1 MLIENLQQYFLISSY
16 FTAASL
22 YSAKYYSLTLDKGP
36 HSCSHH
42 IYSSATLLNS
52 LWAPSSGHFFLVCS
66 FNHLTFLCNIGGDG
80 EDCQML
86 SVRKLELDK
95 KLSDGHKG
103 FRFFLVARL
112 TLRENNYSWSTC
124 PLPDIPKTILL
135 QDIETVL
142 DRENE

>member
-1 MLIENLQQYFLISSY
+1 MKDIFKSYFLKFNLNTTISLISSY

-22 YSAKYYSLTLDKGP
+22 YTAKYYSLTLDKGP
-36 HSCSHH
+36 LSSSHH
-42 IYSSATLLNS
+42 IFSSATLLNS

-80 EDCQML
+80 EDCKML

-103 FRFFLVARL
+103 FRCFLVARL
-112 TLRENNYSWSTC
+112 TFGKNNYSWSTC
-124 PLPDIPKTILL
+124 PTARYSKDNFAA
-135 QDIETVL
+135 
-142 DRENE
+142 RY